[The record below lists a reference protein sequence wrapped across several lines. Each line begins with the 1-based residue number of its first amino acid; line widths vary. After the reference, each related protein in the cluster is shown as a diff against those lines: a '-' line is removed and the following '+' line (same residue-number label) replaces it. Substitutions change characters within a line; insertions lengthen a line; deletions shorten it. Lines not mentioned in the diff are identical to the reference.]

1 MLMAEA
7 MLYIIIFA
15 KEDLAL
21 NNHKAG
27 VLVSI
32 LETLFKNDNP
42 SYEVEPDADKQT
54 AQEKIETQYATG
66 LPSQSKT
73 PNCTSIENKEL
84 HRDLEVFKKV

>member
-15 KEDLAL
+15 KEDLNL

-42 SYEVEPDADKQT
+42 SYEVEADADKQT
-54 AQEKIETQYATG
+54 AQEKIENQFPPGGAQLNTQG
-66 LPSQSKT
+66 CS
-73 PNCTSIENKEL
+73 SIENKEL
-84 HRDLEVFKKV
+84 HRD